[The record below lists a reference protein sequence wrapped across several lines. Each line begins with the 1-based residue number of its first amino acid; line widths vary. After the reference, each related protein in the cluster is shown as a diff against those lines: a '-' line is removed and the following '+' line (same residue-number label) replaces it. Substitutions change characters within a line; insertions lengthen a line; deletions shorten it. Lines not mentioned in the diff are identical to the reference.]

1 MGHHI
6 CYNVITKDKEGT
18 KPMTFDYTILNTIF
32 SILVS
37 LGYDVQLVPCNDGL
51 KVESISEG
59 WDFAINSGTEGYR
72 SGLVEF
78 YSRFCCVGC
87 LDAKEAIKLVLSL

>member
-1 MGHHI
+1 
-6 CYNVITKDKEGT
+6 
-18 KPMTFDYTILNTIF
+18 MTLDYTILNTIF

-59 WDFAINSGTEGYR
+59 WDFAINSLTEGHR
-72 SGLVEF
+72 NGLVEF
-78 YSRFCCVGC
+78 YSRIICVGC

>member
-1 MGHHI
+1 
-6 CYNVITKDKEGT
+6 
-18 KPMTFDYTILNTIF
+18 MTFDYTILNTIF

-37 LGYDVQLVPCNDGL
+37 LGYDVQLIPCNDGL
-51 KVESISEG
+51 KVESINEG
-59 WDFAINSGTEGYR
+59 WDFAINSGTQGYR

-78 YSRFCCVGC
+78 YSRKACVGC

>member
-1 MGHHI
+1 
-6 CYNVITKDKEGT
+6 
-18 KPMTFDYTILNTIF
+18 MTFDCTILNTIF

-37 LGYDVQLVPCNDGL
+37 LGYNVRLVPCNDGL

-59 WDFAINSGTEGYR
+59 WDFAINSLTEGHR

-78 YSRFCCVGC
+78 CSRKGCVGY

>member
-1 MGHHI
+1 
-6 CYNVITKDKEGT
+6 
-18 KPMTFDYTILNTIF
+18 MTFDYTILNTIF

-59 WDFAINSGTEGYR
+59 WDFAINSMTEGHR

-78 YSRFCCVGC
+78 YSPRQTCVGC

>member
-1 MGHHI
+1 
-6 CYNVITKDKEGT
+6 
-18 KPMTFDYTILNTIF
+18 MTLDYTILNTIF

-59 WDFAINSGTEGYR
+59 WDFAINSMTEGHH

-78 YSRFCCVGC
+78 YSPRQTCVGC
-87 LDAKEAIKLVLSL
+87 LDTKEAIKLVLSL

>member
-1 MGHHI
+1 
-6 CYNVITKDKEGT
+6 
-18 KPMTFDYTILNTIF
+18 MTFDYTILNTIF

-37 LGYDVQLVPCNDGL
+37 LGYDVRLVPCNDGL

-59 WDFAINSGTEGYR
+59 WDFAINSLTEGYH

-78 YSRFCCVGC
+78 GSRKGCVGC